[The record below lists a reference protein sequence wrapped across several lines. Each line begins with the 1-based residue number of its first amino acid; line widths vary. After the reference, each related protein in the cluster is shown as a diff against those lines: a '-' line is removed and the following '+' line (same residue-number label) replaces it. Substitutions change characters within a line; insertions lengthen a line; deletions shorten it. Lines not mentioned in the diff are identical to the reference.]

1 MFTTAEQRAIGQLS
15 GPGGRLAVL
24 AADQRTKLVQALE
37 GASLPS
43 DLASMQAFKLDLVA
57 AMAPLA
63 PAMLLDPEIALPHV
77 VDAGALPPR
86 TGVLV
91 SLERSGSRR
100 TPEGLRAA
108 ELLPDVGAAGV
119 RALGG
124 TGAKL
129 LIRLRADRED
139 GDGAN
144 GELLRRAV
152 VDCASQHLLLIVEVL
167 IFRLDDESD
176 ERFAELRPRLIR
188 EAALL
193 AESCGARYLKLEYPG
208 SETACREITDALSCP
223 WALLSA
229 GVDHETFTGQ
239 LRAAL
244 SAGASGF
251 IAGRSIW
258 KEAMT
263 LTGDERRRFLEGDA
277 RRRLEELLA
286 TAARY

>member
-1 MFTTAEQRAIGQLS
+1 MFTTAEQRALGQLS
-15 GPGGRLAVL
+15 DWGGRLAVV

-37 GASLPS
+37 GAGLPRDLPS
-43 DLASMQAFKLDLVA
+43 MRAFKLDLVA
-57 AMAPLA
+57 ALAPLA

-77 VDAGALPPR
+77 ADAGALPAR
-86 TGVLV
+86 TGLLV

-100 TPEGLRAA
+100 SPDGLRTA
-108 ELLPDVGAAGV
+108 ELLPGVGAAGV

-129 LIRLRADRED
+129 LLRIRADRED
-139 GDGAN
+139 ADGAN
-144 GELLRRAV
+144 AALLREAV
-152 VDCASQHLLLIVEVL
+152 ADCAGQHLLLVVEVL
-167 IFRLDDESD
+167 VFRLDDEPA
-176 ERFAELRPRLIR
+176 ERFAELRPVLIR

-193 AESCGARYLKLEYPG
+193 AEACGARYLKLEYPG
-208 SETACREITDALSCP
+208 SEAACREVTDALSCP

-229 GVDHETFTGQ
+229 GVDHGTFVDQ
-239 LRAAL
+239 LRTAL
-244 SAGASGF
+244 GAGASGF

-263 LTGDERRRFLEGDA
+263 LTGDERRRFLEGEA

>member
-1 MFTTAEQRAIGQLS
+1 
-15 GPGGRLAVL
+15 VL
-24 AADQRTKLVQALE
+24 AADQRTKLVEALQ
-37 GASLPS
+37 GAGLPS
-43 DLASMQAFKLDLVA
+43 DMASMQAFKLDLVA

-77 VDAGALPPR
+77 VDRGALPAR

-100 TPEGLRAA
+100 APDGLRAA
-108 ELLPDVGAAGV
+108 ELLPCVGASGV

-129 LIRLRADRED
+129 LLRLRADRE
-139 GDGAN
+139 GADGAN
-144 GELLRRAV
+144 AALLRSAV
-152 VDCASQHLLLIVEVL
+152 ADCAAQHLLLVVEVL
-167 IFRLDDESD
+167 VYRLDDEPE
-176 ERFAELRPRLIR
+176 ERFTDRRPQLIR

-193 AESCGARYLKLEYPG
+193 AEACGARYLKLEYPG
-208 SETACREITDALSCP
+208 SEAACREITDALSCP

-229 GVDHETFTGQ
+229 GVDHETFVGQ
-239 LRAAL
+239 LRTAL

-263 LTGDERRRFLEGDA
+263 LTGDERRRFLETDA